1 MFALDFVNQSLGPIH
16 CRSEMTSHITSKQH
30 GHHIC
35 VIWIGMSETV
45 VVWFGVL
52 PHPATLTFFYLSS
65 ELQAILKVQGVRIHT
80 PSTMKRPKKLTR
92 WKVHTQQQSPRIV
105 TFLVGDPLKKSHL
118 PLESWEGEHPNVW
131 IEVVIL
137 WKQNSKV
144 LDPQQPAASNLGNPE
159 TADWWGCGG
168 WTPGGC
174 VVDAWGKWVGP
185 PNTVPGSSRTAEPD
199 VGCGRQVGFS
209 RFHQAQVNC

>member
-35 VIWIGMSETV
+35 VIWIGMSETA

-52 PHPATLTFFYLSS
+52 PHPATVTFFHF
-65 ELQAILKVQGVRIHT
+65 R
-80 PSTMKRPKKLTR
+80 STMKRPKKLSMITVVKNEFGRSHQLNTR
-92 WKVHTQQQSPRIV
+92 WKAHPATVTQDSYIFRRRSPQ
-105 TFLVGDPLKKSHL
+105 KKGHL

-137 WKQNSKV
+137 GKQNSKV

-174 VVDAWGKWVGP
+174 VVDAWGKRVGP
-185 PNTVPGSSRTAEPD
+185 PNTMPGSSRTAEPD